1 MIPCGNILTEKFDKS
16 ISKIVECH
24 RSLCSKIDWQ
34 EETIKNLTQKLDD
47 RFANDKEI
55 SRLKQ
60 ELKECKETL
69 AHSFSI
75 DSGEWG
81 KIKTWQCSHNI
92 EKHGEAVRYAG
103 AIGGELTYEFTPTSI
118 GIVGVVKCTCGESFT
133 FREL

>member
-1 MIPCGNILTEKFDKS
+1 MIPYGNILTEKFDKS

-69 AHSFSI
+69 AHSFGI

-81 KIKTWQCSHNI
+81 KDKSV
-92 EKHGEAVRYAG
+92 AV
-103 AIGGELTYEFTPTSI
+103 
-118 GIVGVVKCTCGESFT
+118 
-133 FREL
+133 